1 MSMISGELF
10 LECQIVS
17 HCGTTGLCHEP
28 QGLSSLTVHVWTSF
42 PIGTLTGNKKYIRNG
57 LVTSNNRPNPRFF
70 NSLHKYHMLGSKT
83 NPISFLLTI
92 TAEQGREQ
100 EVQTFTPEAES
111 LNSPVMS
118 GGNAGKGSG

>member
-1 MSMISGELF
+1 
-10 LECQIVS
+10 
-17 HCGTTGLCHEP
+17 
-28 QGLSSLTVHVWTSF
+28 
-42 PIGTLTGNKKYIRNG
+42 
-57 LVTSNNRPNPRFF
+57 
-70 NSLHKYHMLGSKT
+70 MLGSKT